1 MTGLGR
7 MTRRD
12 VDSADIQAIA
22 KTAFGSLTGASYL
35 LLRVADARAAR
46 AWLSG
51 LRPTS
56 LADLA
61 PDGVPAQIAE
71 ATQVAFTAAGLRALG
86 VEEAIVQ
93 RFGPEFVEGLAGSA
107 NRSQR
112 LGDIGANAPANWR
125 WGVGGREP
133 HILLMLFAKPDRVGA
148 LERTTREAVERGG
161 LTIVDVLPTSHM
173 GGVEPFGFV
182 DGVSQPTFDWDR
194 ARTPGTKADRA
205 YTNLLAL
212 GELLLG
218 YRNEYGFPA
227 ETPTLAEGEK
237 NAGLLPPAAHPAG
250 RRDLGRNGSY
260 LVHRELSQDVRGFW
274 RWAAGE
280 SARAGVRPES
290 LAELVVGRRLNG
302 APLADFE
309 VGLSL
314 PGVDPQDRD
323 VNGFLFDADPDGLSC
338 PVGAHIRRA
347 NPRTGDALAGEEG
360 PIDNLLAMLGLTT
373 RRSPKPTSSTLP
385 WPENTTVWP
394 YLRSQD
400 DAIASARFHRILR
413 RGREYGKRIDR
424 AAALDPATPD
434 PKAGLQFICL
444 NANIARQFEFVQGAW
459 LANSKFAGLSG
470 EQDPLLGNREPSPIP
485 PVSDAPHRTDGFTR
499 PGAEPHLRRA
509 AEVPQFVF
517 VRGGA
522 YYFLPGLAA
531 LKWIAQTS

>member
-22 KTAFGSLTGASYL
+22 KTAFGSLTGTSYL

-46 AWLSG
+46 TWLSG

-93 RFGPEFVEGLAGSA
+93 QFGPEFVEGLAGSA

-133 HILLMLFAKPDRVGA
+133 HILLMLFAKPDSVGA
-148 LERTTREAVERGG
+148 LERTTREAAERSG

-218 YRNEYGFPA
+218 YRNEYGFLA

-274 RWAAGE
+274 RWAAGK

-290 LAELVVGRRLNG
+290 LAESVVGRRLNG

-314 PGVDPQDRD
+314 PGVRPAGSRRQRLPVRRRSRRPLLPGRRPYPASQSAHGRCARWRRRPDRQSAGDARPNDAPVAEADIVD
-323 VNGFLFDADPDGLSC
+323 V
-338 PVGAHIRRA
+338 
-347 NPRTGDALAGEEG
+347 ALAGEHHG
-360 PIDNLLAMLGLTT
+360 VALPALAGRCDRLGALPSH
-373 RRSPKPTSSTLP
+373 SP
-385 WPENTTVWP
+385 
-394 YLRSQD
+394 
-400 DAIASARFHRILR
+400 ARPRV
-413 RGREYGKRIDR
+413 REKD
-424 AAALDPATPD
+424 
-434 PKAGLQFICL
+434 
-444 NANIARQFEFVQGAW
+444 
-459 LANSKFAGLSG
+459 
-470 EQDPLLGNREPSPIP
+470 
-485 PVSDAPHRTDGFTR
+485 
-499 PGAEPHLRRA
+499 
-509 AEVPQFVF
+509 
-517 VRGGA
+517 
-522 YYFLPGLAA
+522 
-531 LKWIAQTS
+531 